1 MPTQKNIYNIYLATN
16 AKNTGNLKY
25 QINFNKN
32 QYILNLKRMVATI
45 MNRLRIGLTFLTHN
59 YLNLKNKPLIYK

>member
-1 MPTQKNIYNIYLATN
+1 MPTQKNIYNIYFATN

-32 QYILNLKRMVATI
+32 QYILDLKGMDATI
-45 MNRLRIGLTFLTHN
+45 MNCL
-59 YLNLKNKPLIYK
+59 